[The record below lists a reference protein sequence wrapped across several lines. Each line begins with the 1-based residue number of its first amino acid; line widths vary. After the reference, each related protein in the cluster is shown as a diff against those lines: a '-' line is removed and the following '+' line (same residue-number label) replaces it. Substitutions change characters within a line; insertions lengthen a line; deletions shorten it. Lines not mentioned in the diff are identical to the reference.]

1 MPDEDEQRRYDELV
15 ARCYECVLDNA
26 AWREL
31 LRQLVAA
38 GGYQQGA
45 LLFWDSAGYRSQVST
60 ISHHCDPAALELYNR
75 HYCSLDPAPQL
86 LLPRGVGDW
95 YHDGEVLGAERIRR
109 APYYQEFHLPSG
121 LRNVSCVKLSDQPDS
136 GIYLSLLT
144 MAGAPP
150 PSAGQRTLLQRLT
163 PHLLVAA
170 RLAQRMDDMALEL
183 AKRNLLLDQ
192 HPTRVWLLDGDSRLL
207 HANPAAERLM
217 GLAHPPLQ
225 AHFGRLH
232 GNGAD
237 TRLQAMI
244 RQAAGKHGPPR
255 AGWLPLA
262 ELGQHGL
269 LASPVPAEAP
279 GNALFQRPL
288 VLLTL
293 LDNQPHPAP
302 LAELFQLTPAEQR
315 LAELL
320 CEGLLPKECATRLGI
335 SINTVR
341 SQLRALF
348 RKTGTE
354 RQAELV
360 QLLTRLQQR

>member
-60 ISHHCDPAALELYNR
+60 ISHHCDPAAIELYNR
-75 HYCSLDPAPQL
+75 HYCALDPAPQL

-109 APYYQEFHLPSG
+109 DPYYQEFHLPSG

-192 HPTRVWLLDGDSRLL
+192 YPTPVWLLDGDSRQLY
-207 HANPAAERLM
+207 ANPAAERLM
-217 GLAHPPLQ
+217 GLAHAPLQ
-225 AHFGRLH
+225 QHSGRLYGRT
-232 GNGAD
+232 GN

-244 RQAAGKHGPPR
+244 RQAAGRDGLLR
-255 AGWLPLA
+255 AGWLQLV
-262 ELGQHGL
+262 EQQGL
-269 LASPVPAEAP
+269 LVSPVRAEYP
-279 GNALFQRPL
+279 GNTLFQRPL

-293 LDNQPHPAP
+293 LENRASPQP
-302 LAELFQLTPAEQR
+302 LAELFNLTPAEQR

-320 CEGLLPKECATRLGI
+320 CEGLLPKECATRLAV

-354 RQAELV
+354 RQTELV